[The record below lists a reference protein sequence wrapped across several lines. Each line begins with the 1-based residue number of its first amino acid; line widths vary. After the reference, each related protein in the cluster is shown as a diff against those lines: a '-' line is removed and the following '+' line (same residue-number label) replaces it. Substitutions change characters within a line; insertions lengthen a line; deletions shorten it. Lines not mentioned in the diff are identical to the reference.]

1 MANID
6 DELNNVLVEAYHRD
20 IDISEIVAAILC
32 YEDMPL
38 ITENFIDHMIKE
50 LNL

>member
-6 DELNNVLVEAYHRD
+6 DELNNVLVEAYRRD

-32 YEDMPL
+32 YRDMPL
-38 ITENFIDHMIKE
+38 ITQDFIDHMVKE